1 VKRLD
6 SHEVRSMRGARAQI
20 IGMRAEI
27 TNRSG
32 AFSRPLALSY
42 HGALA
47 NRVNGSSKDEGDD
60 SYTLI
65 RSRRD

>member
-1 VKRLD
+1 
-6 SHEVRSMRGARAQI
+6 MRGTRAQLV
-20 IGMRAEI
+20 GMRVEI

-32 AFSRPLALSY
+32 AFSRPLASSY

-47 NRVNGSSKDEGDD
+47 NRANDSSKDEGDD
-60 SYTLI
+60 SYTMI